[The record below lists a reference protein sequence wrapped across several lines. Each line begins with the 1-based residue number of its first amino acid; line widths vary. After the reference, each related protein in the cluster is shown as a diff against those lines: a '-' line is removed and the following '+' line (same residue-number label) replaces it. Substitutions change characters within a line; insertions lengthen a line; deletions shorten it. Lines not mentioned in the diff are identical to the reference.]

1 MIIWINGPFGVGKT
15 QTAYELNYRIP
26 NSIVVDPEEV
36 GFFLQKQILPES
48 RLPDFQDY
56 PLWRKWVS
64 ELLHE
69 AQNDRNRVVIV
80 PMTVVSEAYFRQ
92 IINPLDDAGI
102 VVQDFTLIA
111 RKETIERR
119 LKKRFDGGSWNFRQ
133 IDRCLS
139 GLESDVF
146 SNKIDTD
153 RMDLYQVVDCILNEL
168 PPEIDSIRK
177 KSGRGARF
185 IRRLRVF
192 LAHIRI
198 V

>member
-1 MIIWINGPFGVGKT
+1 MIIWINGPFGGGKT
-15 QTAYELNYRIP
+15 QTAYELKHRIP

-36 GFFLQKQILPES
+36 GFFLQKQIPPEN

-56 PLWRKWVS
+56 SLWRKWVS
-64 ELLHE
+64 DLLCE
-69 AQNDRNRVVIV
+69 VQIDRGRIVIV
-80 PMTVVSEAYFRQ
+80 PMTVVSEVYFREV
-92 IINPLDDAGI
+92 IEPLNVAGI
-102 VVQDFTLIA
+102 AVKDFTLIA

-133 IDRCLS
+133 IDRCLA

-153 RMDLYQVVDCILNEL
+153 LLDLYQVVDCILNEL
-168 PPEIDSIRK
+168 GPEIDSIRK
-177 KSGRGARF
+177 SSGRGARF
-185 IRRLRVF
+185 LRRLRVF
-192 LAHIRI
+192 LFHIRI

>member
-15 QTAYELNYRIP
+15 QTAYELKYRIP
-26 NSIVVDPEEV
+26 NSIVMDPEEV

-48 RLPDFQDY
+48 RLSDFQDY
-56 PLWRKWVS
+56 SLWRKWVS
-64 ELLHE
+64 ELLLE
-69 AQNDRNRVVIV
+69 AQNDRKRVVIV

-92 IINPLDDAGI
+92 IINPLDDAGV

-133 IDRCLS
+133 IDRCLT

-146 SNKIDTD
+146 SNRIDTD
-153 RMDLYQVVDCILNEL
+153 NLDLYQVVDYILNEL
-168 PPEIDSIRK
+168 GPEIDSIRK

-185 IRRLRVF
+185 LRRLRVF

>member
-15 QTAYELNYRIP
+15 QTSYELKYRVP

-36 GFFLQKQILPES
+36 GFFLQKQMLPES

-56 PLWRKWVS
+56 SLWRKWVS

-69 AQNDRNRVVIV
+69 AQNDRKRVVIV

-133 IDRCLS
+133 IDRCLT
-139 GLESDVF
+139 GLASDVF

-153 RMDLYQVVDCILNEL
+153 HLDLYQVVDYILNEL
-168 PPEIDSIRK
+168 GPEIDSIRK
-177 KSGRGARF
+177 VSGRGARLL
-185 IRRLRVF
+185 RRLRVF
-192 LAHIRI
+192 LSHIRI

>member
-56 PLWRKWVS
+56 SLWRKWVS

-69 AQNDRNRVVIV
+69 AQNDRKRVIIV
-80 PMTVVSEAYFRQ
+80 PMTVVSETYFRQ

-119 LKKRFDGGSWNFRQ
+119 LKRRFDGGSWNFRQ

-146 SNKIDTD
+146 SKKIDTD
-153 RMDLYQVVDCILNEL
+153 RLDLYQVVDCILNEL
-168 PPEIDSIRK
+168 GPEIDSIRK
-177 KSGRGARF
+177 KSGRAARF

-192 LAHIRI
+192 LSHIRI